1 MKPKILPTQILSIRY
16 KAREYLLISYL
27 GVAALG
33 VDETF
38 GKTALDGVDFFVAS
52 RRLLEHRG
60 QNLQRARKNS
70 HTRIYIRYEQPAKR
84 FMAILNKR

>member
-1 MKPKILPTQILSIRY
+1 M
-16 KAREYLLISYL
+16 LISYL

-60 QNLQRARKNS
+60 QNLQRARK
-70 HTRIYIRYEQPAKR
+70 TVILEYIYDMSNQPNVSWQ
-84 FMAILNKR
+84 F